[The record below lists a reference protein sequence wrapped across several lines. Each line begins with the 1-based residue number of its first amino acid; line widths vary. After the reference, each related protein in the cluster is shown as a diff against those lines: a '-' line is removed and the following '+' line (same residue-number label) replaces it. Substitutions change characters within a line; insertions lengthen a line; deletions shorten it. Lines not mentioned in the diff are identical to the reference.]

1 MMHRI
6 IRDHLEQVLAGPGS
20 APEHPA
26 GKHLAEC
33 AECRDRVAL
42 MREQAAVL
50 RQLRVAGREAEIEPR
65 PGFYARVLERIE
77 MQGPG
82 SVWALFFDSLFGR
95 RIAMAS
101 LALALLVGVYV
112 VSSEQNSQ
120 PEMAGVAAL
129 PQAIL
134 VSDIVSDLP
143 QDLPGV
149 FSDSA
154 FSGGIF
160 PDKGQPRLVTGAPDQ
175 DAVLVNLVTYREQ

>member
-6 IRDHLEQVLAGPGS
+6 IRDHLEQVLGGRPP

-33 AECRDRVAL
+33 EDCCEAVAE

-50 RQLRVAGREAEIEPR
+50 RQWQAPEVDPR

-77 MQGPG
+77 AQRPI
-82 SVWALFFDSLFGR
+82 SVFALFFDSLFAR

-101 LALALLVGVYV
+101 LALALLLGVYV
-112 VSSEQNSQ
+112 VSSEQ
-120 PEMAGVAAL
+120 MAE
-129 PQAIL
+129 PQATL
-134 VSDIVSDLP
+134 VSDQVYDMS
-143 QDLPGV
+143 QDLPVV
-149 FSDSA
+149 FSSDS
-154 FSGGIF
+154 
-160 PDKGQPRLVTGAPDQ
+160 QPRLVTGAPNQ

>member
-1 MMHRI
+1 MHRI

-33 AECRDRVAL
+33 EECRDAVAG
-42 MREQAAVL
+42 MRSQAAML
-50 RQLRVAGREAEIEPR
+50 RQWRTPRVEAAEMEPR

-77 MQGPG
+77 AQTPI
-82 SVWALFFDSLFGR
+82 SVFTLFFDSLFAR

-101 LALALLVGVYV
+101 LALALLLGVYV
-112 VSSEQNSQ
+112 ISSEQ
-120 PEMAGVAAL
+120 MADPQVASVDGV
-129 PQAIL
+129 PQVML
-134 VSDIVSDLP
+134 VSDHVSGMP

-149 FSDSA
+149 LNDS
-154 FSGGIF
+154 
-160 PDKGQPRLVTGAPDQ
+160 GQPMLVTSAPDQ